1 MPSFTQAAKSIL
13 HYVNL
18 EPGTPVQLVVEL
30 VAAVVAAALTLHTL
44 GRLFHLNRG
53 AFGAA
58 VMAIVFGGLFTLA
71 AGAAVMVFL
80 PALAGKS
87 PSVELVSGC
96 FLLTALLLVVPFIR
110 VMWQCGYFAALAA
123 YFLSAIAGAAAVFAV
138 DGSFDAFSA
147 GSKELN
153 KGVRHNQQ
161 VESLLNNK

>member
-1 MPSFTQAAKSIL
+1 MPSFTKAAQSIL
-13 HYVNL
+13 HFVNL
-18 EPGTPVQLVVEL
+18 EPGTPVQLIVEL
-30 VAAVVAAALTLHTL
+30 VAAVIAAALTLHTL
-44 GRLFHLNRG
+44 GRLFHVNRG
-53 AFGAA
+53 VFGAS
-58 VMAIVFGGLFTLA
+58 VLAIVVGGMFTIS

-80 PALAGKS
+80 PELAGRS
-87 PSVELVSGC
+87 PTIELVAGC

-110 VMWQCGYFAALAA
+110 MMWHCGYFAALAA

-161 VESLLNNK
+161 MESLLNDK

>member
-1 MPSFTQAAKSIL
+1 MPSFTKAAQSIL
-13 HYVNL
+13 HFVNL
-18 EPGTPVQLVVEL
+18 EPGTPIQLIVEL

-53 AFGAA
+53 AFGAS
-58 VMAIVFGGLFTLA
+58 VMAIVVGGIFTLA

-80 PALAGKS
+80 PELAGKS
-87 PSVELVSGC
+87 PTIELVSGC
-96 FLLTALLLVVPFIR
+96 FVLTALLLVVPFIR
-110 VMWQCGYFAALAA
+110 MMWRCGYFAALAA
-123 YFLSAIAGAAAVFAV
+123 YFLSALAGAAAVFAV

-161 VESLLNNK
+161 MESLLNDK